1 MQVSVETLSGL
12 ERKVTISLPSE
23 RIEEEVQARLKNIAR
38 KAKIDGFR
46 PGKAPLNVVKNKY
59 SGSVREEVTRDIA
72 RSSLHE
78 ALQEK
83 ALTPAGYPSLHP
95 EVMEPGKDFS
105 FSAVFEVFPEVT
117 VNELNQAEVE
127 VIRAEVKDS
136 DVDQMIDKL
145 REQNKTWNSVTRA
158 VKDGDKIVMNFE
170 GFVDGKAFEGGKAE
184 AFELVIGSKSMI
196 PGFEDALIGKNMDKE
211 FDIQITFPA
220 DYGHEPLAGK
230 DATFTIS
237 ITDIMEG
244 QLPELDDAFCAL
256 FNVAEGIEAL
266 RKDIKQN
273 MERELERRLS
283 NLNRDAV
290 FEKLSQLNPFDVP
303 NALVEREIE
312 NLMHEMYHR
321 IFGPEHSEN
330 EKIPNFPREM
340 FVEQAKKRVHMGLL
354 FSEYVKKH
362 EIASD
367 ATRVNAMLE
376 KIASAYESPDELR
389 SWYKTSK
396 ERMAELE
403 ALVLEEMVCEKILS
417 DAKTIDKLMD
427 YNEVV
432 NPSKDNKGE

>member
-1 MQVSVETLSGL
+1 
-12 ERKVTISLPSE
+12 
-23 RIEEEVQARLKNIAR
+23 
-38 KAKIDGFR
+38 
-46 PGKAPLNVVKNKY
+46 
-59 SGSVREEVTRDIA
+59 
-72 RSSLHE
+72 
-78 ALQEK
+78 
-83 ALTPAGYPSLHP
+83 
-95 EVMEPGKDFS
+95 
-105 FSAVFEVFPEVT
+105 
-117 VNELNQAEVE
+117 
-127 VIRAEVKDS
+127 
-136 DVDQMIDKL
+136 
-145 REQNKTWNSVTRA
+145 
-158 VKDGDKIVMNFE
+158 
-170 GFVDGKAFEGGKAE
+170 
-184 AFELVIGSKSMI
+184 
-196 PGFEDALIGKNMDKE
+196 
-211 FDIQITFPA
+211 
-220 DYGHEPLAGK
+220 
-230 DATFTIS
+230 
-237 ITDIMEG
+237 
-244 QLPELDDAFCAL
+244 
-256 FNVAEGIEAL
+256 
-266 RKDIKQN
+266 